1 MSTFQVEVVS
11 AEGQIFSGEASAV
24 YANAITGEIGIL
36 PRHAPL
42 LTKLKPGA
50 LRVQTGSGEQNI
62 FIGGG
67 IMEVQPKLVTVLA
80 DSALRAADADEQAAL
95 AAQKSAQ
102 EKLSG
107 VKGDLDMAKAQQ
119 ELAEA
124 AARLKFV
131 QDLKKTAR

>member
-11 AEGQIFSGEASAV
+11 AEGQIFSGEATAV
-24 YANAITGEIGIL
+24 YAAAITGEIGIL

-42 LTKLKPGA
+42 LTKLKAGA
-50 LRVQTGSGEQNI
+50 LRVQTAGGEQAI

-80 DSALRAADADEQAAL
+80 DSAMRAGDADEKAAL
-95 AAQKSAQ
+95 AAKQRAEEMIANGGK
-102 EKLSG
+102 EI
-107 VKGDLDMAKAQQ
+107 DLAKAQA
-119 ELAEA
+119 ELVEA

-131 QDLKKTAR
+131 QDLNKAAR

>member
-11 AEGQIFSGEASAV
+11 AEGQIFSGEATAV
-24 YANAITGEIGIL
+24 YAAAITGEIGIL

-50 LRVQTGSGEQNI
+50 VRVVTTGGEQNI
-62 FIGGG
+62 FVGGG

-80 DSALRAADADEQAAL
+80 DSALRAEQADEAAAL
-95 AAQKSAQ
+95 AAQESAKA
-102 EKLSG
+102 KLEG
-107 VKGDLDMAKAQQ
+107 AKTDLDMAKAQQ
-119 ELAEA
+119 ELIEA

-131 QDLKKTAR
+131 QDLNKTAR

>member
-11 AEGQIFSGEASAV
+11 AEGQIFSGEATAV
-24 YANAITGEIGIL
+24 YAAAITGEIGIL

-42 LTKLKPGA
+42 LTKLKAGA
-50 LRVQTGSGEQNI
+50 LRVQTAAGEQAI

-80 DSALRAADADEQAAL
+80 DSAMRAGDADEKAAL
-95 AAQKSAQ
+95 AAKQRAEEMLANGGK
-102 EKLSG
+102 EI
-107 VKGDLDMAKAQQ
+107 DLAKAQA
-119 ELAEA
+119 ELVEA

-131 QDLKKTAR
+131 QDLNKTAR

>member
-11 AEGQIFSGEASAV
+11 AEGQIFAGEATAV
-24 YANAITGEIGIL
+24 FATAVTGELGIL

-50 LRVQTGSGEQNI
+50 LRVQTAAGEQSI

-80 DSALRAADADEQAAL
+80 DSAMRAEQADEAQAQAAKQR
-95 AAQKSAQ
+95 AE
-102 EKLSG
+102 EKLSNA
-107 VKGDLDMAKAQQ
+107 KREIDLVQAQS
-119 ELAEA
+119 ELVEA

-131 QDLKKTAR
+131 QDLKKIG

>member
-11 AEGQIFSGEASAV
+11 AEGQIFSGEATAV
-24 YANAITGEIGIL
+24 YAVAITGEIGIL

-50 LRVQTGSGEQNI
+50 LRVQTAAGEQSI

-80 DSALRAADADEQAAL
+80 DSAMRAENADEAQAAAAKQRAEEML
-95 AAQKSAQ
+95 ANAK
-102 EKLSG
+102 KDI
-107 VKGDLDMAKAQQ
+107 DLVAAQQ
-119 ELAEA
+119 ELIEA

>member
-11 AEGQIFSGEASAV
+11 AEGQIFSGEATAV
-24 YANAITGEIGIL
+24 YAAAITGEIGIL

-50 LRVQTGSGEQNI
+50 VRVQTATGEQNI
-62 FIGGG
+62 FVGGG

-80 DSALRAADADEQAAL
+80 DSAMRAENADVAL
-95 AAQKSAQ
+95 AEAAKKRAEEMLANAKKDIDLAEAQK
-102 EKLSG
+102 
-107 VKGDLDMAKAQQ
+107 
-119 ELAEA
+119 ELVEA

-131 QDLKKTAR
+131 QDLQKPTR

>member
-11 AEGQIFSGEASAV
+11 AEGQIFSGEATAV
-24 YANAITGEIGIL
+24 YAAAVTGEIGIL

-50 LRVQTGSGEQNI
+50 VRVQTASGEQAI
-62 FIGGG
+62 FVGGG

-80 DSALRAADADEQAAL
+80 DSAMRAGDADEQAAL
-95 AAQKSAQ
+95 AAKKRA
-102 EKLSG
+102 EELVASG
-107 VKGDLDMAKAQQ
+107 GKDIDLAKAQA
-119 ELAEA
+119 ELVEA

-131 QDLKKTAR
+131 QDLNKTSR

>member
-11 AEGQIFSGEASAV
+11 AEGQIFSGEATAV
-24 YANAITGEIGIL
+24 YAAAITGEIGIL

-42 LTKLKPGA
+42 LTKLKAGA
-50 LRVQTGSGEQNI
+50 LRVQTSAGEQAI

-80 DSALRAADADEQAAL
+80 DSALRAGDADEQAAL
-95 AAQKSAQ
+95 AAKQRAEEILANGGK
-102 EKLSG
+102 EI
-107 VKGDLDMAKAQQ
+107 DLAKAQA
-119 ELAEA
+119 ELVEA

-131 QDLKKTAR
+131 QDLNKTAR

>member
-11 AEGQIFSGEASAV
+11 AEGQIFSGEATAV
-24 YANAITGEIGIL
+24 YAAAITGEIGIL

-50 LRVQTGSGEQNI
+50 VRLQTATGEQNI
-62 FIGGG
+62 FVGGG

-80 DSALRAADADEQAAL
+80 DSAMRAENADVAL
-95 AAQKSAQ
+95 AEAAKKRAEEMLANAKKDIDLAEAQK
-102 EKLSG
+102 
-107 VKGDLDMAKAQQ
+107 
-119 ELAEA
+119 ELVEA

-131 QDLKKTAR
+131 QDLQKPTR

>member
-11 AEGQIFSGEASAV
+11 AEGQIFSGEATAV
-24 YANAITGEIGIL
+24 YAAAITGEIGVL

-50 LRVQTGSGEQNI
+50 VRVQTATGEQNI
-62 FIGGG
+62 FVGGG

-80 DSALRAADADEQAAL
+80 DSALRAGDADEQAAIAAKKRAEEIL
-95 AAQKSAQ
+95 AAGGK
-102 EKLSG
+102 EI
-107 VKGDLDMAKAQQ
+107 DLAKAQA
-119 ELAEA
+119 ELVEA

-131 QDLKKTAR
+131 QDLNKTAR

>member
-11 AEGQIFSGEASAV
+11 AEGQIFSGEALAV

-50 LRVQTGSGEQNI
+50 LRVQTGVGEQNI

-131 QDLKKTAR
+131 QDLKKAAR

>member
-11 AEGQIFSGEASAV
+11 AEGQIFSGEATAV
-24 YANAITGEIGIL
+24 YAAAITGEIGIL

-42 LTKLKPGA
+42 LTKLKAGA
-50 LRVQTGSGEQNI
+50 LRVQTAAGEQAI

-80 DSALRAADADEQAAL
+80 DSAMRAGDADEQAAIAAKQRAEEML
-95 AAQKSAQ
+95 ANGGK
-102 EKLSG
+102 EI
-107 VKGDLDMAKAQQ
+107 DLAKAQA
-119 ELAEA
+119 ELVEA

-131 QDLKKTAR
+131 QDLNKTAR

>member
-24 YANAITGEIGIL
+24 YAAAITGEIGIL

-42 LTKLKPGA
+42 LTKLKAGA
-50 LRVQTGSGEQNI
+50 LRVQTAAGEQAI

-80 DSALRAADADEQAAL
+80 DSAMRAGDADEKAAL
-95 AAQKSAQ
+95 AAKQRAEEMIANGGK
-102 EKLSG
+102 EI
-107 VKGDLDMAKAQQ
+107 DLAKAQA
-119 ELAEA
+119 ELVEA

-131 QDLKKTAR
+131 QDLNKTAR

>member
-11 AEGQIFSGEASAV
+11 AEGQIFSGEATAV
-24 YANAITGEIGIL
+24 YAAAITGEIGIL

-42 LTKLKPGA
+42 LTKLKAGA
-50 LRVQTGSGEQNI
+50 VRVQTAAGEQAI
-62 FIGGG
+62 FVGGG
-67 IMEVQPKLVTVLA
+67 IMEVQPKLVTILA
-80 DSALRAADADEQAAL
+80 DSALRAGDADEKAAL

-107 VKGDLDMAKAQQ
+107 AKTDLDMAKAQQ
-119 ELAEA
+119 ELVEA

-131 QDLKKTAR
+131 QDLSKSAR

>member
-11 AEGQIFSGEASAV
+11 AEGQIFSGEATAV
-24 YANAITGEIGIL
+24 YAAAITGEIGIL

-42 LTKLKPGA
+42 LTKLKAGA
-50 LRVQTGSGEQNI
+50 LRVQTAGGEQAI

-80 DSALRAADADEQAAL
+80 DSAMRAGDADEKAAL
-95 AAQKSAQ
+95 AAKQRAEEMIANGGK
-102 EKLSG
+102 EI
-107 VKGDLDMAKAQQ
+107 DLAKAQA
-119 ELAEA
+119 ELVEA

-131 QDLKKTAR
+131 QDLSKAAR

>member
-11 AEGQIFSGEASAV
+11 AEGQIFAGEATAV
-24 YANAITGEIGIL
+24 YAVAGDGEIGIL

-50 LRVQTGSGEQNI
+50 LRVQTAGGEQNI

-80 DSALRAADADEQAAL
+80 DSAMRAGDADEQAAV
-95 AAQKSAQ
+95 AAKQRA
-102 EKLSG
+102 EALVASG
-107 VKGDLDMAKAQQ
+107 VKDIDLAKAQA
-119 ELAEA
+119 ELVEA

-131 QDLKKTAR
+131 QDLNKTSR